1 MASAKSRRY
10 GQGGMK
16 HKGTRQEGRPNGKPF
31 KQHPKGFTTVD
42 RRLITVSQES
52 KGTTGSW
59 L

>member
-1 MASAKSRRY
+1 MAKGKKR
-10 GQGGMK
+10 MTT
-16 HKGTRQEGRPNGKPF
+16 HKKVRQDGRPNGKSF

-42 RRLITVSQES
+42 RRLVTVSQEL